1 MKGETTMRE
10 NAQIYHNQAE
20 VDLWAKQ
27 PDDLTSRIIE
37 TTMDAILDAY
47 NEFMQDLLA
56 ESQEAY

>member
-1 MKGETTMRE
+1 MNKQE
-10 NAQIYHNQAE
+10 NCVMYHQQAE
-20 VDLWAKQ
+20 IDLWAKQ
-27 PDDLTSRIIE
+27 SDDLASRIIE

>member
-1 MKGETTMRE
+1 MRE

-27 PDDLTSRIIE
+27 PDDMASRIIE